1 MQIIVIE
8 KKKKR
13 LIQEIRLTLDALP
26 VLARNDPVTEAVSLW
41 AKSYILLKNFVNPVP
56 PGLCHLINSMVA
68 GLRLSQGPLILLLQG
83 LIK

>member
-26 VLARNDPVTEAVSLW
+26 VLARNDPEREAVSLW
-41 AKSYILLKNFVNPVP
+41 VKRKSFVQNTVYFAQKSE
-56 PGLCHLINSMVA
+56 N
-68 GLRLSQGPLILLLQG
+68 
-83 LIK
+83 

>member
-41 AKSYILLKNFVNPVP
+41 AKILYFVQILVSYSHLSNKRGVHAYQHCNP
-56 PGLCHLINSMVA
+56 
-68 GLRLSQGPLILLLQG
+68 LQG
-83 LIK
+83 HYRVELLTGRSL

>member
-26 VLARNDPVTEAVSLW
+26 VLARNDPVTEVVSLW
-41 AKSYILLKNFVNPVP
+41 IKIRYFVQNTYF
-56 PGLCHLINSMVA
+56 
-68 GLRLSQGPLILLLQG
+68 
-83 LIK
+83 

>member
-41 AKSYILLKNFVNPVP
+41 IKIKYFVQNTVYFAQKSEK
-56 PGLCHLINSMVA
+56 
-68 GLRLSQGPLILLLQG
+68 
-83 LIK
+83 

>member
-41 AKSYILLKNFVNPVP
+41 IKIKYVVQKPIVRFALK
-56 PGLCHLINSMVA
+56 LKTS
-68 GLRLSQGPLILLLQG
+68 
-83 LIK
+83 

>member
-26 VLARNDPVTEAVSLW
+26 VLARNDPVTKAVSLW
-41 AKSYILLKNFVNPVP
+41 IKIKYFVQKPILKFALK
-56 PGLCHLINSMVA
+56 LETS
-68 GLRLSQGPLILLLQG
+68 
-83 LIK
+83 